1 MRIGVDLGGT
11 KIEAAVLDANSE
23 VIRRARAPTPRDDY
37 DGIIQAIGALVAQV
51 TEGLG
56 LEATPLGV
64 CTPGSLSPATGL
76 IRNSN
81 TVVMNGRAFPA
92 DLSAHLGRK
101 VRTANDAD
109 CLALSEATDGAATGA
124 ASVFGAILGTG
135 CGGGV
140 VVGGRLLQGTNG
152 IAGEWGHNPLPWP
165 ARDDPH
171 ESPGH
176 QCWCGQ
182 RGCQELYLSGTGL
195 ELDYKLHNGIARKG
209 KDIVAAADDD
219 PLAEACLARY
229 ESRLARA
236 LATVIN
242 LLDPAVIV
250 LGGGLSNTRRL
261 YTNLPQLLPRHV
273 FSDVLHTRIV
283 QAQHG
288 DASGVR
294 GAAWLWPLDTRQ

>member
-11 KIEAAVLDANSE
+11 KIEAAVLDAQSQ
-23 VIRRARAPTPRDDY
+23 VLRRARAPTPRDDY
-37 DGIIQAIGALVAQV
+37 DAIIGAIAQLISQV
-51 TEGLG
+51 TEGLSLDRKPVG
-56 LEATPLGV
+56 I

-76 IRNSN
+76 VRNSN

-92 DLSAHLGRK
+92 DISARLGRE

-109 CLALSEATDGAATGA
+109 CLALSEATDGAAAGA
-124 ASVFGAILGTG
+124 PSVFGVILGTG

-140 VVGGRLLQGTNG
+140 VIGGTLLQGANG

-165 ARDDPH
+165 QPDNPH

-176 QCWCGQ
+176 TCWCGQ

-195 ELDYKLHNGIARKG
+195 ELDYRLNNDTSRSGR
-209 KDIVAAADDD
+209 DIVANADTD
-219 PLAEACLARY
+219 PLAAQCLDRY
-229 ESRLARA
+229 EDRLARA

-242 LLDPAVIV
+242 VFDPAVIV
-250 LGGGLSNTRRL
+250 LGGGLSNAQRL
-261 YTNLPQLLPRHV
+261 YQNLPQRLPRYV
-273 FSDVLHTRIV
+273 FSDVVHTRIV

-294 GAAWLWPLDTRQ
+294 GAAWLWPA